1 MNLLPLLVLL
11 SWPAI
16 TDRSHLLVYL
26 EWAQGPSIGQFW
38 NWIGVC
44 VHASHSPP
52 PSKDNKACLLSNPVD
67 PSPTFALLASLAP
80 ARSCWGRGRLG
91 TAAGLSTCELG
102 MDAAGP
108 LRVSIRTRAACIDR
122 FWDDTM
128 LLWIDWG
135 VERSR
140 AVLAHAAVRLAPR
153 ASSTLQT
160 SSPFH
165 PPPRQLPTAASSKPR
180 PARAAAPH
188 TPLYRV
194 DGSIDGGGPRRL
206 NSVGRSLDR
215 FGPAALPHH
224 PNRSSSIKMRGGAP
238 QGPAAAVSYQSRTPH
253 THHSLTTPPHVHP
266 KPHRVGRLQ
275 PPCNVRTRDRAEG
288 KEGGRRLLAY
298 RPATSA
304 QRR

>member
-1 MNLLPLLVLL
+1 MCIWNGHRGRRSVSFGIGLACVCTRPIHPHPAKTIRPACCPTPSTLRPLSRYWRVSRRPDLVGGAVGWGRPPG
-11 SWPAI
+11 SQ
-16 TDRSHLLVYL
+16 RVSL
-26 EWAQGPSIGQFW
+26 EWM
-38 NWIGVC
+38 
-44 VHASHSPP
+44 
-52 PSKDNKACLLSNPVD
+52 L
-67 PSPTFALLASLAP
+67 P
-80 ARSCWGRGRLG
+80 ARCASPLGRGPP
-91 TAAGLSTCELG
+91 ASTDFG
-102 MDAAGP
+102 M
-108 LRVSIRTRAACIDR
+108 TQCC
-122 FWDDTM
+122 
-128 LLWIDWG
+128 LWIDWG

-140 AVLAHAAVRLAPR
+140 AVLAHAAGRLAPR

-165 PPPRQLPTAASSKPR
+165 PPQRQLPTAASSKPR

-253 THHSLTTPPHVHP
+253 THHSLTTPPHIHP